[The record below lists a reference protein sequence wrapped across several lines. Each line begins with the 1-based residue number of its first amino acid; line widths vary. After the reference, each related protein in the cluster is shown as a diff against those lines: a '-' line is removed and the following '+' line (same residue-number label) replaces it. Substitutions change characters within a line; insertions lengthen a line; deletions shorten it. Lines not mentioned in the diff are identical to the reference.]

1 MIIYLPLFIGL
12 ISNCFAARYVKVL
25 AESSLEK
32 PYIPLPDITHMLL
45 LKIYTTTPDYLLFS
59 LIPIILYK
67 YEYLVHFDKNILC
80 IGICTIVRSFS
91 VFLTIF
97 PTCMPKP
104 NNNIN
109 IYQKYLVST
118 HDLMF
123 SGHSLFFIGIG
134 NMLDSTLIK
143 IIGPFSLVLA
153 RQHYT
158 IDVLV
163 SGLVYYTVYTFL

>member
-1 MIIYLPLFIGL
+1 MFCG
-12 ISNCFAARYVKVL
+12 RYIKTL
-25 AESSLEK
+25 AESNLEK
-32 PYIPLPDITHMLL
+32 PYEPLPDIIHMLL
-45 LKIYTTTPDYLLFS
+45 PKIHTIIPDYLLLS

-67 YEYLVHFDKNILC
+67 CEYLVNFNKNIIC
-80 IGICTIVRSFS
+80 IGICTIIRSFS
-91 VFLTIF
+91 IFFTIF
-97 PTCMPKP
+97 PTLPKP
-104 NNNIN
+104 DNNNN

-143 IIGPFSLVLA
+143 ILGPFSLVLA